1 MLKEQAKKAGKK
13 IQTAEQLMK
22 ELKRQQEEFALLK
35 AEMEHSFAEIQRR
48 LEAEKEETVQK
59 LQNAVQL
66 EEDAREKAKQ
76 MLETADQRLK
86 AEIKAADLI
95 RRELDKEIEERKAQK
110 ADLEREIQENPVL
123 ETQNAAVSS
132 LKSMRKQTQ
141 ENVRAIQQRTED
153 TVRRWKP
160 SDGNGGK

>member
-1 MLKEQAKKAGKK
+1 
-13 IQTAEQLMK
+13 MK
-22 ELKRQQEEFALLK
+22 
-35 AEMEHSFAEIQRR
+35 
-48 LEAEKEETVQK
+48 KEETAQK

-76 MLETADQRLK
+76 MLETSEQRLK

-95 RRELDKEIEERKAQK
+95 RRDLDKEIEERKAPK
-110 ADLEREIQENPVL
+110 ADLEREIQEKTVQ
-123 ETQNAAVSS
+123 EARDTAVSA
-132 LKSMRKQTQ
+132 LEFMRNQTR

-153 TVRRWKP
+153 MVRRWKP

>member
-1 MLKEQAKKAGKK
+1 M
-13 IQTAEQLMK
+13 
-22 ELKRQQEEFALLK
+22 
-35 AEMEHSFAEIQRR
+35 
-48 LEAEKEETVQK
+48 EAEKEETVQK

-76 MLETADQRLK
+76 MLESADQRLK
-86 AEIKAADLI
+86 AEIKTADLI

-110 ADLEREIQENPVL
+110 ADLEREIQEKSVL

>member
-1 MLKEQAKKAGKK
+1 
-13 IQTAEQLMK
+13 MK
-22 ELKRQQEEFALLK
+22 ELKQQQEEFARLK
-35 AEMEHSFAEIQRR
+35 AEIERSFTENRR
-48 LEAEKEETVQK
+48 KLEAEKEETAQK

-76 MLETADQRLK
+76 ILDDADRRLK
-86 AEIKAADLI
+86 AEIKAAELI

-110 ADLEREIQENPVL
+110 ADLEREIQEKSVL